1 MTAITGLRRRRVDLA
16 SCWSATGCECA
27 RLKRRTAVET
37 GLQQPSATSIA
48 TVKPSYYCLPV
59 TSSLATRRIAL
70 LRMRPP
76 R

>member
-27 RLKRRTAVET
+27 RLKRRAAVET

-48 TVKPSYYCLPV
+48 TIKPS
-59 TSSLATRRIAL
+59 
-70 LRMRPP
+70 
-76 R
+76 

>member
-1 MTAITGLRRRRVDLA
+1 MTAITRLRRRRVDLA

-27 RLKRRTAVET
+27 RLKRRAAIET

-48 TVKPSYYCLPV
+48 IKPSCYCPPV